1 MSEPAPTTWK
11 YLEPRPKSFYRQ
23 LFVKGTRI
31 RARILYGAYMS
42 AEEPETPEE
51 IAANYNLPLEAVRE
65 AIAYCQSN
73 PPEIA
78 EDFRREEILMEA
90 TGMNDP
96 DYKYGASIRF
106 SLLKSAPGSASYEAL
121 PRRQHSLAAA
131 PP

>member
-1 MSEPAPTTWK
+1 MSEPTTTTWK

-31 RARILYGAYMS
+31 RARVLYGMYMS
-42 AEEPETPEE
+42 AEEPQTPEQ
-51 IAANYNLPLEAVRE
+51 IAEDFKLPLEAVRE

-78 EDFRREEILMEA
+78 EDFRKEELLMEA

-96 DYKYGASIRF
+96 DYKYGGKYRVLSPQERARILRS
-106 SLLKSAPGSASYEAL
+106 
-121 PRRQHSLAAA
+121 
-131 PP
+131 